1 MSTTKKTI
9 TLRLLAVILI
19 CITCLANFNIT
30 ANAAVTCDIPVS
42 RNVNGW
48 VVPAGSSKQS
58 TTELYLY
65 PGDIVYFNF
74 TYTPTSASMSFGLT
88 TPSNKFRLFN
98 TSAGSGVASYTMTI
112 NEEGVHKFKVRN
124 NSSGQNVT
132 VNGRYSTG
140 CSYPFRS
147 SYMATKISQSYSSS
161 HYGMDIVAS
170 TPGGIAGYPIYSV
183 GSGTVKVSTY
193 SSSAGYYA
201 VVVGKG
207 GYTTRYLH
215 MNSQPSVSVESA
227 INESTL
233 IGYVG
238 NSGTSSGYH
247 LHIDVNTVNG
257 YYGGSASNN
266 VNSSTTIDPK
276 TLFPQI
282 SFTY

>member
-9 TLRLLAVILI
+9 ALRLLAVILI

-48 VVPAGSSKQS
+48 VVSAGSSKQS
-58 TTELYLY
+58 STELYLY
-65 PGDIVYFNF
+65 PGDIVNFNF
-74 TYTPTSASMSFGLT
+74 TYTPASASMSFGLL

-98 TSAGSGVASYTMTI
+98 TTAGSGVARYTMTI
-112 NEEGVHKFKVRN
+112 NEEGVHKFRVRN

-132 VNGRYSTG
+132 INGRYSTG

-161 HYGMDIVAS
+161 HYGLDIVAA
-170 TPGGIAGYPIYSV
+170 TAGAIAGYPIYSIE
-183 GSGTVKVSTY
+183 SGTVKVATY
-193 SSSAGYYA
+193 SSTAGYYA
-201 VVVGKG
+201 VVVGNG

-215 MNSQPSVSVESA
+215 MNSDPKVSVNDV
-227 INESTL
+227 ITQSTL

-238 NSGTSSGYH
+238 TSGTSTGYH
-247 LHIDVNTVNG
+247 LHLDVNTVG
-257 YYGGSASNN
+257 AYYGGSGSNN
-266 VNSSTTIDPK
+266 VNYNTTIDPK
-276 TLFPQI
+276 PLFPQI
-282 SFTY
+282 SFT